1 MHTSEFLVQGM
12 SCGGCEAS
20 VRKAVS
26 QLPAV
31 SDVQVSAQSGR
42 LALSAEEPIDDTAVL
57 AAIDTAGY
65 RAATI

>member
-31 SDVQVSAQSGR
+31 TDVQVSAQSGR
-42 LALSAEEPIDDTAVL
+42 LVLSAEEPIDDAAVL
-57 AAIDTAGY
+57 AAIDAAGY
-65 RAATI
+65 RASSI

>member
-1 MHTSEFLVQGM
+1 MHTSDFLVQGM